1 MNDLIKTSM
10 VTCHVRVVDGRCKVH
25 TYQQDFLDTVSA
37 VEDALNR
44 FEAPIFSIKVV
55 AIAVMSHEM
64 RAA

>member
-25 TYQQDFLDTVSA
+25 TYQQDYLDTVSA
-37 VEDALNR
+37 VEDALDR

-55 AIAVMSHEM
+55 AIVVTSHEM